1 MATTKDFTIKQYNGT
16 DYDVL
21 EPSSV
26 SSQIHLSAEI
36 VAKLNALGVTT
47 TDDLD
52 KLLDSLTV
60 RVWSS
65 LHCCRL
71 PECGNR
77 PPTWYIGHQSH
88 W

>member
-26 SSQIHLSAEI
+26 SSQIHLSEAI
-36 VAKLNALGVTT
+36 VAKLANLGVTT
-47 TDDLD
+47 TGDLD

-60 RVWSS
+60 RVSS
-65 LHCCRL
+65 TQ
-71 PECGNR
+71 PSDPIKG
-77 PPTWYIGHQSH
+77 TWWYQIVTE
-88 W
+88 

>member
-1 MATTKDFTIKQYNGT
+1 MVTTKDFTIKQYNGT

-26 SSQIHLSAEI
+26 SSQIHLSEAI
-36 VAKLNALGVTT
+36 VAKLANLGVTT

-60 RVWSS
+60 RVSS
-65 LHCCRL
+65 TQ
-71 PECGNR
+71 PSG
-77 PPTWYIGHQSH
+77 PIKGTWWYQIVTE
-88 W
+88 

>member
-1 MATTKDFTIKQYNGT
+1 MKQCNCTHYG
-16 DYDVL
+16 VL
-21 EPSSV
+21 EPWSV

-60 RVWSS
+60 RVSS
-65 LHCCRL
+65 TQ
-71 PECGNR
+71 
-77 PPTWYIGHQSH
+77 PTNPVKGTWWYQIVT
-88 W
+88 

>member
-26 SSQIHLSAEI
+26 SSQIHLSEAI
-36 VAKLNALGVTT
+36 VAKLANLGVTT

-52 KLLDSLTV
+52 RMLDSLTV
-60 RVWSS
+60 RVSS
-65 LHCCRL
+65 TQ
-71 PECGNR
+71 PENPVKG
-77 PPTWYIGHQSH
+77 TWWFQIVTE
-88 W
+88 

>member
-1 MATTKDFTIKQYNGT
+1 MAETKDFTIKQYNGT
-16 DYDVL
+16 DYDAL

-26 SSQIHLSAEI
+26 SSQIHLSAAI

-60 RVWSS
+60 RVSS
-65 LHCCRL
+65 T
-71 PECGNR
+71 E
-77 PPTWYIGHQSH
+77 PTNPVNGTWWYQIVT
-88 W
+88 

>member
-1 MATTKDFTIKQYNGT
+1 MATTKDFTIKEYNGT

-26 SSQIHLSAEI
+26 SSQIHLSAAI
-36 VAKLNALGVTT
+36 VAKLANLGVTT

-60 RVWSS
+60 RVSS
-65 LHCCRL
+65 AQ
-71 PECGNR
+71 
-77 PPTWYIGHQSH
+77 PTNPIKGTWWYQIVTE
-88 W
+88 

>member
-1 MATTKDFTIKQYNGT
+1 MARTKDFTIEQYNGT

-52 KLLDSLTV
+52 RLLDSLTV
-60 RVWSS
+60 RVSS
-65 LHCCRL
+65 TQ
-71 PECGNR
+71 PANPVKG
-77 PPTWYIGHQSH
+77 TWWYQIVTE
-88 W
+88 

>member
-21 EPSSV
+21 EPKSV
-26 SSQIHLSAEI
+26 SNQIHLSAAI

-52 KLLDSLTV
+52 KMLDSLTV
-60 RVWSS
+60 RVSAAQ
-65 LHCCRL
+65 
-71 PECGNR
+71 PENPVKG
-77 PPTWYIGHQSH
+77 TWWYQIVTE
-88 W
+88 

>member
-26 SSQIHLSAEI
+26 SSQIHLSEAI

-60 RVWSS
+60 RVSATQ
-65 LHCCRL
+65 
-71 PECGNR
+71 PENPVKG
-77 PPTWYIGHQSH
+77 TWWYQIVTE
-88 W
+88 